1 MEVIGQIEA
10 LLFVSGDE
18 GVSVEEL
25 AVLLQIPTSKI
36 FEEIDKL
43 RNYYEVNN
51 QSALHVLEVG
61 NRFVLTTKK
70 LYAETVKEFA
80 QSPLSNTLSQ
90 AVLETL
96 AIVTYKQPIT
106 RSEIDVIRGVQSA
119 GAIQKL
125 VARQLIV
132 EKGRVDGPGRPILYG
147 TSDYFMNYFGLE
159 SLEELPSI
167 REMEEEMTEEELP
180 SDLFF
185 ANFQEGL
192 DGANLK
198 QSDNQQEL
206 IIDEEIEENEEN
218 V

>member
-10 LLFVSGDE
+10 LLFVAGDE
-18 GVSVEEL
+18 GISVEEL
-25 AVLLQIPTSKI
+25 AVLLQLPTSKI
-36 FEEIDKL
+36 FEEIDGL
-43 RNYYEVNN
+43 RTSYEENK
-51 QSALHVLEVG
+51 QSALHVLEAG

-70 LYAETVKEFA
+70 MYAETVKEFA

-106 RSEIDVIRGVQSA
+106 RSEIDIIRGVQSA

-125 VARQLIV
+125 VARQLII

-159 SLEELPSI
+159 SLDELPSI
-167 REMEEEMTEEELP
+167 VEMEEEMSEEIP

-185 ANFQEGL
+185 ANFKEGL
-192 DGANLK
+192 EGSSLD
-198 QSDNQQEL
+198 QSEDAQEL